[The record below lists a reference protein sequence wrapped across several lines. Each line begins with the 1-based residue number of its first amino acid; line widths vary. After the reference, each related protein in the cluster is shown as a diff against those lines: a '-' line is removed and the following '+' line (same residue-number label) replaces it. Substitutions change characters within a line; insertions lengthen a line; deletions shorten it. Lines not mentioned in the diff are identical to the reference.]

1 MSLKEKNPDM
11 ERWDWAYSHYQRLE
25 DWKKNDFDKRMENN
39 ILKDIIQDTL
49 KKRMTVNVNNLLQ
62 KKKKSSS
69 AVEKLDELN
78 KNDDIQKQMLNLH
91 SSIMDNIK
99 EKANNKHM
107 NSL

>member
-1 MSLKEKNPDM
+1 M